1 VAACAEDIGARG
13 DCLRTT
19 ARVPIPAMQDRNLA
33 LEVVRI
39 TEAAALSSA
48 RLMGRGDRKLADH
61 VAVEAMRR
69 AFDTIDIRG
78 TVVIGEGERDEAPM
92 LFIGE
97 RVGMGWTSR
106 GGAPD
111 DTSPKVD
118 IAVDPL
124 EGTNLCAT
132 GAPDA
137 IAVIAIADDGQFLN
151 APDTY
156 MQKIAVGPAAK
167 GQVDL
172 RQSPTWNLQRIAKA
186 LSKRIE
192 DLTAVI
198 LDRDRHADLIGEVRQ
213 AGARIRLIGDGDVSG
228 AVMTCTE
235 DSGIDVLFGT
245 GGAPEGVIAAA
256 AMRCMGGEL
265 QGRLKFRSDEER
277 ARAKAMGVLDPDKV
291 YATEELAQ
299 GHVMFAATGV
309 TQGYLLDG
317 VRFFGGGAK
326 TQSIVMRSK
335 SGTVRRID
343 ATHHFDTKPVYFHAA
358 EPTGGAS

>member
-1 VAACAEDIGARG
+1 
-13 DCLRTT
+13 
-19 ARVPIPAMQDRNLA
+19 MQDRNLA

-39 TEAAALSSA
+39 TEAAAMASA

-61 VAVEAMRR
+61 VATEAMRR
-69 AFDTIDIRG
+69 AFDQMDLRG

-97 RVGMGWTSR
+97 QVGAGWKD
-106 GGAPD
+106 GHGD
-111 DTSPKVD
+111 SPKVD

-137 IAVIAIADDGQFLN
+137 ISVIAIADDGQFLN

-156 MQKIAVGPAAK
+156 MQKIAVGPEAR
-167 GQVDL
+167 GVIDM
-172 RQSPTWNLQRIAKA
+172 RESPTWNLKAIAKA
-186 LSKRIE
+186 KGKRVE
-192 DLTAVI
+192 DLAAVI
-198 LDRDRHADLIGEVRQ
+198 LDRDRHTDLIAEVRQ

-228 AVMTCTE
+228 AVMTANS

-256 AMRCMGGEL
+256 ALKCVGGDF
-265 QGRLKFRSDEER
+265 QGRLRFRSDEER
-277 ARAKAMGVLDPDKV
+277 ARAKRMGVRDEDFI
-291 YATEELAQ
+291 YGIEDLAK

-309 TQGYLLDG
+309 TKGYLLDG
-317 VRFFGGGAK
+317 VRFLGDGAK

-335 SGTVRRID
+335 SGTVRVID
-343 ATHHFDTKPVYFHAA
+343 ATHHFNTKPKYSWA
-358 EPTGGAS
+358 TGLESG